1 MHARAHHAPTLHAS
15 SLEAAPLLPLVA
27 DVSIGQLREL
37 ATWMALDGQR
47 VSLSR
52 LCVDRVYAVERL
64 AEAHASDIEPLRAL
78 AVTLFA
84 AYEPGRPGLAH

>member
-1 MHARAHHAPTLHAS
+1 MQARALNAT
-15 SLEAAPLLPLVA
+15 SLVAQSLVAAPLVPLVA
-27 DVSIGQLREL
+27 DVSLTQLREL

-52 LCVDRVYAVERL
+52 LCVDRVYALERL

-84 AYEPGRPGLAH
+84 AYEPGRSNAVH